1 MKNKAQPLRSGDEVP
16 DFSTKDESGNA
27 FSKSSLIGKRYLLY
41 FYPRDNTPGCTAQAC
56 GFRDLNH
63 EYQQLEVTVIGVSGD
78 SPLSHQKFSKKYN
91 LPFPLLVDEEHN
103 LAKAFG
109 VFGEK
114 KFMGRTFDGIHRT
127 SFLIG
132 PDGKII
138 KSYPKVKAQSHPNE
152 VVNDLNETQ

>member
-1 MKNKAQPLRSGDEVP
+1 MNNKFEPLCSGDEVP

-27 FSKSSLIGKRYLLY
+27 FSKSSLIGKPYLLY

-56 GFRDLNH
+56 GFRDLNQK
-63 EYQQLEVTVIGVSGD
+63 YQQLGVTIIGVSGD
-78 SPLSHQKFSKKYN
+78 SSLSHQKFSKKHN
-91 LPFPLLVDEEHN
+91 LPFPLLVDQEHK

-138 KSYPKVKAQSHPNE
+138 KSYPKVRAKSHPEE
-152 VVNDLNETQ
+152 VLSDLNEPQ